1 MIEEKKIMKKDTEYT
16 FVAIDNDPEDI
27 MNDAVV
33 IDVDHD
39 GDLLS
44 AVSIDDDL
52 ETGDFITLSD
62 DTVLFSD
69 ADMTDIISSDM
80 DETDISMII

>member
-1 MIEEKKIMKKDTEYT
+1 MKKDTEYT